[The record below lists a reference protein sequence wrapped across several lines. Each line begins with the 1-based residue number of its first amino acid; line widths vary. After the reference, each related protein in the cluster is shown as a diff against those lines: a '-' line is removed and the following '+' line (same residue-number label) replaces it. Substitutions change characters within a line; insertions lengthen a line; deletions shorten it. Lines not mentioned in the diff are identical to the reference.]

1 MLNFRKNM
9 LAIVAVALAGGA
21 NAAPLSLGSI
31 GLSGI
36 APVEV
41 ALPFS
46 GAFSNAFTFSLVGS
60 SRVQVGLNTEF
71 WPDDPVVPPT
81 IGFILSGGAGAGSFL
96 PQISFDADSFFAGMT
111 FDGLAPGNEYTLTI
125 NGSEAG
131 VLGNTYSLQLAAL
144 RVPEPATVALMLASL
159 GLLGLSAGR
168 RKALSGEQA

>member
-1 MLNFRKNM
+1 MLNFKKNM
-9 LAIVAVALAGGA
+9 LAILAVAWAGAA
-21 NAAPLSLGSI
+21 NAAPLPLGSI

-36 APVEV
+36 APVDV
-41 ALPFS
+41 ALPLS

-96 PQISFDADSFFAGMT
+96 PQVTFDDDSFFAGMT

-144 RVPEPATVALMLASL
+144 QVSEPATVALMLASL
-159 GLLGLSAGR
+159 GLLGASAAR
-168 RKALSGEQA
+168 RKARSGEQA